1 MKNWMTA
8 LLLCLSPLAWATEP
22 VWIDVRSAE
31 EYQQQHRPGAVHIP
45 HTHIA
50 RGVTERYPDR
60 DTPINLYCRSGR
72 RSQLALEA
80 LQTLG
85 YRRVVDHG
93 ALENLQ
99 AGGLSTQGVILDT
112 LSFEP

>member
-31 EYQQQHRPGAVHIP
+31 EYQQEHLAGAVHIP
-45 HTHIA
+45 HTRIA
-50 RGVTERYPDR
+50 RGVTELYPDKN
-60 DTPINLYCRSGR
+60 TPLNLYCRSGR

-80 LQTLG
+80 LETLG
-85 YRRVVDHG
+85 YHQVVDHG
-93 ALENLQ
+93 PLE
-99 AGGLSTQGVILDT
+99 T
-112 LSFEP
+112 LKVNGMETRGTAVASLVSEP